1 MKSLESFEKD
11 LLICNHCRCG
21 FCREECPAYRAT
33 RIEGVSPKG
42 RMELLQGYFEGFI
55 EPSEKLYKRLSL
67 CARCSDCVVRCPI
80 QKNKLI
86 ERFDVRVDPCE
97 ATDAVLADL
106 VRDGQA
112 PDSITATRENVI
124 KGHNLF
130 RQSNED
136 RDKWMDSMEE
146 LPPDRYRKEHADVL
160 YFVGCISS
168 FPAELKDIAIA
179 FTKILE
185 KSGTDF
191 TILGEE
197 EWCCGA
203 LPKTVG
209 LVDEVEELKAHNI
222 EQVRKLGATKVVFN
236 CPTCYAM
243 WATEYKL
250 DGIKLMHSTQFIEE
264 LIKSGKLELEAFEG
278 KVTYHDPCDL
288 GRRMKA
294 YDSPRKVLESIP
306 QAEFIEL
313 RRNGEE
319 GLCCG
324 GGRLLDTTHP
334 DTAGEIT
341 GRLAEAIMLS
351 GADIVVDACPQC
363 KRMIAP
369 KTPKVMMDIVEVVL
383 QLGKF
388 KK

>member
-42 RMELLQGYFEGFI
+42 RMEILQGYYEGFI

-67 CARCSDCVVRCPI
+67 CARCSDCYIRCPI
-80 QKNKLI
+80 QKNNLI
-86 ERFDVRVDPCE
+86 ERFDVKVDPCE
-97 ATDAVLADL
+97 ATDAVLANL
-106 VRDGQA
+106 VRDGCA
-112 PDSITATRENVI
+112 SDSILSTKENVV

-130 RQSNED
+130 RQSNKD

-146 LPPDRYRKEHADVL
+146 LPPDRYRREHAEVL

-168 FPAELKDIAIA
+168 FPAELRDIAVA
-179 FTKILE
+179 FTRILE

-191 TILGEE
+191 AILGEE

-209 LVDEVEELKAHNI
+209 LVEEVEELKAHNI
-222 EQVRKLGATKVVFN
+222 EQVRKLGATTVVFN

-250 DGIKLMHSTQFIEE
+250 DGVKLMHSTQFIEE
-264 LIKSGKLELEAFEG
+264 RKTLDKLAHF
-278 KVTYHDPCDL
+278 L
-288 GRRMKA
+288 G
-294 YDSPRKVLESIP
+294 
-306 QAEFIEL
+306 
-313 RRNGEE
+313 N
-319 GLCCG
+319 
-324 GGRLLDTTHP
+324 
-334 DTAGEIT
+334 
-341 GRLAEAIMLS
+341 
-351 GADIVVDACPQC
+351 VVDAWKEATQEQRNKLASALFEQVWIEHNRVVGVKPREELKPFFQLSYEEYLKSSTCQLETPRGRHFTIFSQSFSH
-363 KRMIAP
+363 IAP
-369 KTPKVMMDIVEVVL
+369 W
-383 QLGKF
+383 F
-388 KK
+388 KSVDFSLHIG

>member
-42 RMELLQGYFEGFI
+42 RMEIIEGYYEGYI
-55 EPSEKLYKRLSL
+55 GPSEKLYKRLSL

-86 ERFDVRVDPCE
+86 ERFDVRVDPC
-97 ATDAVLADL
+97 ATTDAVLADL

-112 PDSITATRENVI
+112 PDSITAARENVI

-130 RQSNED
+130 RQSNKD

-146 LPPDRYRKEHADVL
+146 LPPDRYRKERAKVL

-179 FTKILE
+179 FTGILE
-185 KSGTDF
+185 RAGTDF
-191 TILGEE
+191 AILGEE

-203 LPKTVG
+203 LPKAVG
-209 LVDEVEELKAHNI
+209 LIKEAEELKAHNI
-222 EQVRKLGATKVVFN
+222 EQVRKLGASKVVFN
-236 CPTCYAM
+236 CPTCYAT
-243 WATEYKL
+243 WATEYEL

-264 LIKSGKLELEAFEG
+264 LIKTGKLELETFDGAI
-278 KVTYHDPCDL
+278 TYHDPCDL
-288 GRRMKA
+288 GRRMGV
-294 YDSPRKVLESIP
+294 YDSPRKVLKSIP
-306 QAEFIEL
+306 EAEFIEL
-313 RRNGEE
+313 RRNREE

-341 GRLAEAIMLS
+341 GRLAEALMLS

-369 KTPKVMMDIVEVVL
+369 KTPKVVMDIVEVVL

-388 KK
+388 NK

>member
-1 MKSLESFEKD
+1 MKSRESFEKD

-21 FCREECPAYRAT
+21 FCREECPVYRAT

-42 RMELLQGYFEGFI
+42 RMEIIEGYYEGYI

-67 CARCSDCVVRCPI
+67 CARCSDCTVRCPI

-86 ERFDVRVDPCE
+86 ERFDVRVEPSE
-97 ATDAVLADL
+97 ATDAILADL
-106 VRDGQA
+106 VECGHA
-112 PDSITATRENVI
+112 PYSIIATRENVV

-130 RQSNED
+130 RQSNKD

-146 LPPDRYRKEHADVL
+146 LPPDRYRKEHAEVL

-179 FTKILE
+179 FTKILQ

-191 TILGEE
+191 AILGEE

-203 LPKTVG
+203 LPKAVG
-209 LVDEVEELKAHNI
+209 LKKESEELKAHNI
-222 EQVRKLGATKVVFN
+222 EQVKKLGATKVVFN

-264 LIKSGKLELEAFEG
+264 LIKAGKLELEAFDG

-288 GRRMKA
+288 GRRMKV
-294 YDSPRKVLESIP
+294 YDSPRKVLRSIP
-306 QAEFIEL
+306 EAEFIEL
-313 RRNGEE
+313 RRNCEE

-341 GRLAEAIMLS
+341 GRLAGALALS
-351 GADIVVDACPQC
+351 GADVVVDACPQC

-369 KTPKVMMDIVEVVL
+369 KTPKAVMDIVEVVL

-388 KK
+388 NK